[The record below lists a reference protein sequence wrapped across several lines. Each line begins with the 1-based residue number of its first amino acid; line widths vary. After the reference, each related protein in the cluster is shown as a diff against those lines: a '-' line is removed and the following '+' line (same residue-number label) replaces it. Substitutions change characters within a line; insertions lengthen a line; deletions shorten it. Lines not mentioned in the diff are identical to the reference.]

1 MADKKE
7 YEAKIN
13 ISANA
18 DGVKPGVDQAT
29 KQLHKLNKVKNT
41 QEKADTKAAVRIK
54 ALELNNRRSRNLA
67 VPKEIRDLQRINKI
81 KAEEVKL
88 LSLKV
93 REQNILERQRKKTEL
108 DEKQRARRTFGGGF
122 KAGLSS
128 RLGIGGGGGGGAGGL
143 GGALGGALGGG
154 AVAVTAMAAQAL
166 MSLLRM
172 PLAAISSQY
181 EAYQQYGQDL
191 AKLAGYAGAGATKED
206 ADTLRKGAA
215 AQLGFT
221 PSEVIQTMA
230 AVSRATG
237 SFKGTESA
245 LALSR
250 LTGQSTQEVAG
261 TFGALRQAGNTGF
274 EEGGSANK
282 QIVKALALGV
292 YTGLE
297 KARMPEFLQGVT
309 DLTTAGAAREAG
321 DVSSTNYARLLATL
335 GATKASGMQGA
346 RGAAVARSLEEG
358 FQAPGGGE
366 EGQAMMLAAMGFG
379 GGASYYEAKRAQQ
392 RGTAG
397 DPNFVKKSMQFVNR
411 AYGGPGEEANLAIE
425 AMLGGRLSLDQI
437 EEVQKAMASGK
448 SQKEIDAMIR
458 EAGATELDVM
468 KEIRDLLSGGDARD
482 KVLLEQSKR
491 SVGIQ
496 NENIT
501 AGDAMNES
509 LEAIQ
514 DVFRDFIQKT
524 LPAVETVLRNLANLL
539 VDMRPV
545 LESVAEAVNNVAE
558 YLPHTGI
565 GGTTASGEKRRGTR
579 GVNPDEA
586 HVSSTVDLASEL
598 INRDP
603 SLSTEEAFRQAQQI
617 EQNRAADAAGART
630 VYASTT
636 GGSDFS
642 VSSREQRGIEQ
653 AEIIARA
660 RGFGTLPEHQ
670 VDNRVDTNEELR
682 MLFSY
687 ITAQGMAVPPEFTAL
702 VARYG
707 GEGAP

>member
-1 MADKKE
+1 
-7 YEAKIN
+7 
-13 ISANA
+13 
-18 DGVKPGVDQAT
+18 
-29 KQLHKLNKVKNT
+29 
-41 QEKADTKAAVRIK
+41 
-54 ALELNNRRSRNLA
+54 
-67 VPKEIRDLQRINKI
+67 
-81 KAEEVKL
+81 
-88 LSLKV
+88 
-93 REQNILERQRKKTEL
+93 
-108 DEKQRARRTFGGGF
+108 
-122 KAGLSS
+122 
-128 RLGIGGGGGGGAGGL
+128 
-143 GGALGGALGGG
+143 
-154 AVAVTAMAAQAL
+154 
-166 MSLLRM
+166 
-172 PLAAISSQY
+172 
-181 EAYQQYGQDL
+181 
-191 AKLAGYAGAGATKED
+191 
-206 ADTLRKGAA
+206 
-215 AQLGFT
+215 
-221 PSEVIQTMA
+221 
-230 AVSRATG
+230 
-237 SFKGTESA
+237 
-245 LALSR
+245 
-250 LTGQSTQEVAG
+250 
-261 TFGALRQAGNTGF
+261 
-274 EEGGSANK
+274 
-282 QIVKALALGV
+282 
-292 YTGLE
+292 
-297 KARMPEFLQGVT
+297 
-309 DLTTAGAAREAG
+309 
-321 DVSSTNYARLLATL
+321 
-335 GATKASGMQGA
+335 
-346 RGAAVARSLEEG
+346 
-358 FQAPGGGE
+358 
-366 EGQAMMLAAMGFG
+366 MMLAAMGFG
-379 GGASYYEAKRAQQ
+379 GGASYYEAKRSQQ

-448 SQKEIDAMIR
+448 SQKEIDAMIK

-565 GGTTASGEKRRGTR
+565 GGTTASGEKRTGTR
-579 GVNPDEA
+579 GINPDEA
-586 HVSSTVDLASEL
+586 NISAATDALASEL
-598 INRDP
+598 INRHP
-603 SLSTEEAFRQAQQI
+603 SVSREEAVRQAQQI
-617 EQNRAADAAGART
+617 QQNRAADAAGART

-670 VDNRVDTNEELR
+670 VDDRVNTNEELR
-682 MLFSY
+682 ALF
-687 ITAQGMAVPPEFTAL
+687 AFMRGRELNLPPEFTAL
-702 VARYG
+702 IARYG